1 MKISKL
7 IAALAFAAVVAL
19 SSGQARAATTYGC
32 TVQTIQY
39 DGGPRI
45 AIWCTGNSS
54 LVHYV
59 FGSGYGSCAYPASI
73 DTIKLFH
80 SMLQSALLAGKKV
93 DLDYNTTTSTC
104 AGAPSVRA
112 VSAIRLQA
120 N

>member
-7 IAALAFAAVVAL
+7 IAALAFAAIVTL
-19 SSGQARAATTYGC
+19 SSGQARAATTSGC

-54 LVHYV
+54 IHYV
-59 FGSGYGSCAYPASI
+59 FGSGYGSCATPASI

-93 DLDYNTTTSTC
+93 DLDYNTTTSSC

-112 VSAIRLQA
+112 VYAIRLQA